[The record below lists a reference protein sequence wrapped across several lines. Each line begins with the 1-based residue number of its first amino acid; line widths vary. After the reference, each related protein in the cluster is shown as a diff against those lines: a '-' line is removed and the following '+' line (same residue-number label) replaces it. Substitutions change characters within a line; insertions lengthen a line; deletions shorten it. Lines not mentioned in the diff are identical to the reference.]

1 MMQKRKNKIY
11 IICLLVLVFIVGA
24 GSYFLLTKKESV
36 YIFSEHQDGYTIEA
50 EYFDTIVEQRYD
62 LTEGDV
68 IRVDV
73 QRTAGAFTIVMG
85 CEGKEPIYT
94 GNGPLVDEF
103 CVTVNEAGEYII
115 SCQGNAAEGVVN
127 ILIERK

>member
-1 MMQKRKNKIY
+1 MHKRKNKIY
-11 IICLLVLVFIVGA
+11 GICLLLLTLIVGVVIC
-24 GSYFLLTKKESV
+24 FMFTKKESV
-36 YIFSEHQDGYTIEA
+36 YSFLGHQDGYTIEA

-85 CEGKEPIYT
+85 REGKDPIFT
-94 GNGPLVDEF
+94 GNGPLVEEF
-103 CVTVNEAGEYII
+103 CVIVNETGEYTI
-115 SCQGNAAEGVVN
+115 SCQGTDAEGVVN